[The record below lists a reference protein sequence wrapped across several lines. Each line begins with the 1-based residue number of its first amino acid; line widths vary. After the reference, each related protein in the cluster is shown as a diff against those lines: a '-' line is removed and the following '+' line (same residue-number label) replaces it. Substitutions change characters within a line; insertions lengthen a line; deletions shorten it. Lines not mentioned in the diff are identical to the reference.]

1 MTMTAFIDESYFTT
15 TKSYCYISDQMLIPV
30 IIKDRVLPFL
40 IDTGSAIN
48 VLHTDEMITL
58 KPAIFIQTPKHN
70 FASTMD
76 GSSSQVFG
84 EAKLE
89 IDINNQS
96 YTDDFSI
103 MTCGQFSGILGRPF
117 LNKYNAVINIR
128 KAILLLEKP
137 STRFQPTFRIPEHP
151 RCLMEFA
158 VNFEKKLKKLEKNI
172 GTSIEPQNKDWN
184 VCQPKLPKFPKLI
197 SVFGYTSVFLSIT
210 CILYAYF
217 LSIRPE

>member
-1 MTMTAFIDESYFTT
+1 MTAFIDESYFTT

-58 KPAIFIQTPKHN
+58 KPAIFIQIPKHN

-76 GSSSQVFG
+76 GSPSQVFG

-89 IDINNQS
+89 ININNQS
-96 YTDDFSI
+96 YSADFSI

-137 STRFQPTFRIPEHP
+137 STRFQPTCRTPEHP
-151 RCLMEFA
+151 RCLVEFA
-158 VNFEKKLKKLEKNI
+158 VNFEKRLKKLEKNI
-172 GTSIEPQNKDWN
+172 GTSIEPQNKIAIYVSQN
-184 VCQPKLPKFPKLI
+184 CQ
-197 SVFGYTSVFLSIT
+197 
-210 CILYAYF
+210 YF
-217 LSIRPE
+217 QN